1 MRYVASLV
9 LLLASFVGC
18 AGAAREAVQFSMLTK
33 GVNGGGSL
41 E

>member
-1 MRYVASLV
+1 MRCVARLV

-18 AGAAREAVQFSMLTK
+18 AGAAREAVQFSTLSK
-33 GVNGGGSL
+33 DVNGGGRS